1 MGLEPIP
8 ILMGLILGPIAGS
21 FLAVAL
27 IRWPAGASV
36 ISGRSHCDGYGRPLQ
51 TQDLVPILSYLVLR
65 GRCRACGSA
74 IDPRHL
80 AMEAAG
86 CLVGVTAA
94 VAHPEMVLVTAIF
107 GWWLLLIMALDLQHH
122 WLPDRLTLPL
132 IPAGL
137 AVAAFGIGPMLED
150 RVIGAAT
157 GYAGLAAI
165 ALLYRTARGRDGMGG
180 GDPKL
185 MAALGAW
192 LGWQSLPYLMI
203 GAGAV
208 GLAMILFLRRR
219 GVAVGGSYRLPL
231 GTLLALAAWPVWL
244 VAGA

>member
-1 MGLEPIP
+1 MAIEPIP
-8 ILMGLILGPIAGS
+8 ILIGLILGAVVGS

-36 ISGRSHCDGYGRPLQ
+36 VAGRSHCEGCGRALQ
-51 TQDLVPILSYLVLR
+51 PRDLVPILSYLVLR

-86 CLVGVTAA
+86 CLVGVTAG
-94 VAHPEMVLVTAIF
+94 VAHPDMVLVTAAF

-137 AVAAFGIGPMLED
+137 AVAAFGMGPALGD
-150 RVIGAAT
+150 RVIGAAA
-157 GYAGLAAI
+157 GFAGLAAI
-165 ALLYRTARGRDGMGG
+165 ALLYRAARGREGMGG

-185 MAALGAW
+185 MAGLGAW
-192 LGWQSLPYLMI
+192 LGWQSLPYLLL
-203 GAGAV
+203 GAGV
-208 GLAMILFLRRR
+208 IGLAMVLALRRR
-219 GVAVGGSYRLPL
+219 GVAVDGSHRLPL
-231 GTLLALAAWPVWL
+231 GTLLALAAWPLWL
-244 VAGA
+244 VGGA